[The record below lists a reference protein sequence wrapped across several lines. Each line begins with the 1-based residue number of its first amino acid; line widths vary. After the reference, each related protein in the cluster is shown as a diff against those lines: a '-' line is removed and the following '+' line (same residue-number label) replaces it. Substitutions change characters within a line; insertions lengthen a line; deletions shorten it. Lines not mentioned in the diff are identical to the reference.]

1 MKTLAIAIVALLAL
15 YAIPTLITFWAL
27 VIGDRSRD

>member
-1 MKTLAIAIVALLAL
+1 MKTLVLVLVSLLAL
-15 YAIPTLITFWAL
+15 YAIPTLVAFWAL